1 MASIHALLRERA
13 GYVARNLPDRVAQVD
28 AQLVLL
34 GYVVPVVETAQAD
47 SQPETAAAPPVRRGR
62 PPKNSQVS

>member
-1 MASIHALLRERA
+1 MASIQALLRERA

-34 GYVVPVVETAQAD
+34 GYVVPVVEAAQPAA
-47 SQPETAAAPPVRRGR
+47 PETAMVAPARRGR
-62 PPKNSQVS
+62 PPKNPQVD